1 MNMKP
6 LTCLARGTAILT
18 AALALNASAGSLST
32 GQVDFGAFSPP
43 SSGGEFVE
51 INVSDC
57 LISLAT
63 RLVEKEEPE
72 IAQLL
77 KGIHLVRVNVIGL
90 DDQNRPELE
99 KRIAGIRKDLDAKG
113 WERLVTARQ
122 QAQDVGIYLKTS
134 NKDTVE
140 GLVVLVMQGNKQAVL
155 INVVGNIKPEQLS
168 LLGDRL
174 HIDELKKAGKAARK

>member
-1 MNMKP
+1 MKP